1 MAYTRADFD
10 AAIAAEISNYPT
22 AAQFYQAGDPRLLAQ
37 LGAMA
42 TMLTMVSQQL
52 DVASMEPFIKARD
65 TTVLAD
71 ATLKGILP
79 FARPARVTLTVQN
92 VDTVNP
98 LTISIGRNLIGEQG
112 RIYATET
119 GAVIA
124 PGGTATI
131 TARQRTTRTFSHT
144 VAGSV
149 PFYPVQITPPDDGE
163 LEISG
168 VLVSVA
174 GVSYPYT
181 PEFSN
186 LAANEAGFVLET
198 DEQRRLFAKFGWKD
212 TFGVQPSNGTVIDFI
227 IEETYGVSSLSA
239 GQVFT
244 FESATLPADQTAKL
258 TLASVV
264 FPGADPVDI
273 QTMREWAQY
282 PSTYDAS
289 AVYLGNF
296 DFLVRRNLPNIR
308 FLSVWNEQI
317 EESVRGANV
326 RNINTLFI
334 AATMDGTTDAW
345 VQGQISQIIG
355 DADDSYRIQ
364 YVPIVEVPVPVTVS
378 AQVSVVHDPDDVAA
392 KIRAVLLGLYGRD
405 SAAVKSGM
413 MLPNYKRIYDALT
426 GANGIPALQDAAS
439 DVQIVIPA
447 PNPAVMPEHFRYM
460 TLASMTINVTQSTYN
475 TGLFSH

>member
-1 MAYTRADFD
+1 MPYTREDFQT
-10 AAIAAEISNYPT
+10 AIAAEISNYPT
-22 AAQFYQAGDPRLLAQ
+22 AAQLYQAGDPRLLAQ

-42 TMLTMVSQQL
+42 TMLTMVSQQI
-52 DVASMEPFIKARD
+52 DIQSMEPFVKARD

-71 ATLKGILP
+71 ATMKGILP

-92 VDTVNP
+92 VDMVNP
-98 LTISIGRNLIGEQG
+98 LTVSIGRRFIGEQG
-112 RIYATET
+112 RVYVAET

-124 PGGTATI
+124 PNTSAVVS
-131 TARQRTTRTFSHT
+131 AKQMTTRTFQHV

-149 PFYPVQITPPDDGE
+149 PFYPVQITEPADPE
-163 LEISG
+163 MEISG
-168 VLVSVA
+168 VLVSIA

-186 LAANEAGFVLET
+186 LAANEPGFVLET

-212 TFGVQPSNGTVIDFI
+212 TFGVQPANGTVIDFT
-227 IEETYGVSSLSA
+227 IEETCGVSALVA
-239 GQVFT
+239 ANPFT
-244 FESATLPADQTAKL
+244 FESATLPADQSAKI

-264 FPGADPVDI
+264 FVGASPVDI

-326 RNINTLFI
+326 ANINCLFVT
-334 AATMDGTTDAW
+334 AMMDGTTDAW
-345 VQGQISQIIG
+345 LVSNIAQIIG
-355 DADDSYRIQ
+355 DADDSYRIRF
-364 YVPIVEVPVPVTVS
+364 VPVVEVAVPVTIS
-378 AQVSVVHDPDDVAA
+378 AQVSVVHDPDEVAS
-392 KIRAVLLGLYGRD
+392 KIRAVLNGLYGRD
-405 SAAVKSGM
+405 AAAVKSGM
-413 MLPNYKRIYDALT
+413 MLPNHKRIYDALR
-426 GANGIPALQDAAS
+426 AAIPALQDAAS
-439 DVQIVIPA
+439 DVQISIPPPA
-447 PNPAVMPEHFRYM
+447 PAVKPEHFRYM
-460 TLASMTINVTQSTYN
+460 STASMTVNVTQSTYN
-475 TGLFSH
+475 SGLFSH